1 MLTDAVLPDG
11 DWRRVLE
18 IVAHTCP
25 NIEVVVSSRLGDRK
39 LWIEPS
45 KTFPPNHESCPHP
58 PQGLLALSLL
68 DAETSPA
75 SRAAEVH
82 FIQQALD
89 EAITIYGKFIAM

>member
-1 MLTDAVLPDG
+1 MLRDAALPDG

-45 KTFPPNHESCPHP
+45 KTFPPNHESCSHP
-58 PQGLLALSLL
+58 PQALLAQSLL
-68 DAETSPA
+68 DRNQSRVPRSGSPLHLA
-75 SRAAEVH
+75 GA
-82 FIQQALD
+82 
-89 EAITIYGKFIAM
+89 G